1 MRNHRPALDEF
12 LASVERRAFRMAQFA
27 TGQTED
33 ALDIV
38 QDTMLVLARRYGDKP
53 EAEWRPLF
61 FRILQNHIRDWYRR
75 RTVRNRWHQLWAG
88 WKSQDEDEDPI
99 ARLPDPAG
107 THPGN
112 QILADDGLSTVEAA
126 VKQLPMRQQQA
137 FFMRAWEELS
147 VSETAA
153 AMQCSEGSVKTHYSR
168 AVHSLR
174 NLLKDHES

>member
-1 MRNHRPALDEF
+1 MRNHRSALDEF
-12 LASVERRAFRMAQFA
+12 LTSVERRAFRMAQFA

-38 QDTMLVLARRYGDKP
+38 QDTMLVLVRRYSDKP
-53 EAEWRPLF
+53 EAEWPPLF
-61 FRILQNHIRDWYRR
+61 FRILQNRIRDWHRR
-75 RTVRNRWHQLWAG
+75 RTVRNRWHQLWSG
-88 WKSQDEDEDPI
+88 WKSQDEDPI
-99 ARLPDPAG
+99 ERLLDPAG

-112 QILADDGLSTVEAA
+112 QILATESLSAVEAA
-126 VKQLPMRQQQA
+126 VKQLPLRQQQA

-147 VSETAA
+147 VSETAT

-174 NLLKDHES
+174 DLLKDHES

>member
-12 LASVERRAFRMAQFA
+12 LTSVERRAFRMAQFA

-38 QDTMLVLARRYGDKP
+38 QDTMLVLVRRYGNKP

-61 FRILQNHIRDWYRR
+61 FRILQNNIRDWHRR
-75 RTVRNRWHQLWAG
+75 RNVRNRWHQLWSG
-88 WKSQDEDEDPI
+88 WKSEDEDPI
-99 ARLPDPAG
+99 AKLPDPAG
-107 THPGN
+107 THPGK
-112 QILADDGLSTVEAA
+112 QILATESLATVEAA
-126 VKQLPMRQQQA
+126 VKQLPLRQQQA

-147 VSETAA
+147 VSETAT

-174 NLLKDHES
+174 NLLKDHQS

>member
-27 TGQTED
+27 TGQTEE

-38 QDTMLVLARRYGDKP
+38 QDTMLVLVRRYGDKP

-75 RTVRNRWHQLWAG
+75 RTVRNRWHSFWSSWQSA
-88 WKSQDEDEDPI
+88 DDNEDPI
-99 ARLPDPAG
+99 AQLPDPQG
-107 THPGN
+107 THPEK
-112 QILADDGLSTVEAA
+112 QTLATDSLATVEAA
-126 VKQLPMRQQQA
+126 VKQLPLRQQQA

-147 VSETAA
+147 VSQTAT
-153 AMQCSEGSVKTHYSR
+153 AMQCSEGTVKTHYSR
-168 AVHSLR
+168 AVHALR